1 MLDDRLMAPAE
12 TLGQLLLLYNKKYR
26 GLYGIESY
34 FKLFGCHN
42 IEKINGL
49 EMNKNR
55 YRLENDVD
63 NKIKMYRFCCKNKKE
78 KKSPSEKN
86 LM

>member
-1 MLDDRLMAPAE
+1 
-12 TLGQLLLLYNKKYR
+12 
-26 GLYGIESY
+26 
-34 FKLFGCHN
+34 
-42 IEKINGL
+42 
-49 EMNKNR
+49 MNKNR

-63 NKIKMYRFCCKNKKE
+63 NKIKMYRFCCKNKKG